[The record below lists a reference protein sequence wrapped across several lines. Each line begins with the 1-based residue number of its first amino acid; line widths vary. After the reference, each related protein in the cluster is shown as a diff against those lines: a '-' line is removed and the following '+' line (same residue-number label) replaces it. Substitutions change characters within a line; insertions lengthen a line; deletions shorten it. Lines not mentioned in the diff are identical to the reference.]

1 MVKIRLTR
9 MGRTHLPFYRIIA
22 IDSRSRRDG
31 RTIETL
37 GTYEPF
43 KRVVTLKE
51 EEILKWLNN
60 GAQPTN
66 TVKNI
71 LSEAGIIK
79 KFVESKK
86 ALKTSNKKEAKP
98 KQKQSINNTKKV
110 SSKKATKK

>member
-31 RTIETL
+31 KTIELL

-43 KRVVTLKE
+43 KGVATLKE

-60 GAQPTN
+60 GAQPTD
-66 TVKNI
+66 TVRNI
-71 LSEAGIIK
+71 LSNAGIIE
-79 KFVESKK
+79 KFTQSKK
-86 ALKTSNKKEAKP
+86 NLKALNKKESKP
-98 KQKQSINNTKKV
+98 KKVTNSSNSKKQVVKKTTKK
-110 SSKKATKK
+110 